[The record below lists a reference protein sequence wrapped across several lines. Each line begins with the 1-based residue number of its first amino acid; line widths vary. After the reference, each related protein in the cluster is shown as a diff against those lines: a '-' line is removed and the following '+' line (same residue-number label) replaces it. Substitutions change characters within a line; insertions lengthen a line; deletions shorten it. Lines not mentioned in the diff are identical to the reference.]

1 MKKLF
6 AIIAVCLVFAS
17 CGIQTRKEVGA
28 EVLYEHQLNVYRA
41 QRDAYDELFAR
52 AKKKHDEAIAAGAP
66 ELARVY
72 LEEDLNIRPRN
83 INNARRHNFKTVST
97 NKG

>member
-72 LEEDLNIRPRN
+72 LEEAKRHIENALIYATMAENYHKYRN
-83 INNARRHNFKTVST
+83 E
-97 NKG
+97 